1 MKENTKKQYLIK
13 IISRLLEANIDL
25 MSYYKA
31 LASDDESKK
40 TCAKSIRKSRLA
52 LEKIKKVNHI
62 EILQSLY
69 NTLISG
75 KENIF
80 VLAGSLICSKQ
91 FYYWDNT
98 KNGFKEFMELEN
110 KAKEEQKTKLEEQ
123 RKERESIAKAKAEGK
138 KVEMVYDP
146 KTKKLKPSIIEEH

>member
-1 MKENTKKQYLIK
+1 MRDNTKKQYLIK
-13 IISRLLEANIDL
+13 IISKLLETNIEL
-25 MSYYKA
+25 MIYYKA
-31 LASDDESKK
+31 IASDDKSKK

-52 LEKIKKVNHI
+52 LEKIKKVNHL

-75 KENIF
+75 KENTF

-98 KNGFKEFMELEN
+98 KNGFNEFMELEN
-110 KAKEEQKTKLEEQ
+110 KAREEQEAKLEEQ

-146 KTKKLKPSIIEEH
+146 QTKKLKPSIVEEH

>member
-1 MKENTKKQYLIK
+1 MRENTKKQYLIT
-13 IISRLLEANIDL
+13 IISGLLETNIDL

-110 KAKEEQKTKLEEQ
+110 KAREEQEAKLEEQ
-123 RKERESIAKAKAEGK
+123 RKEREAIAKAKAEGK

-146 KTKKLKPSIIEEH
+146 QTKKLKPSIIEEH